1 MAPLLALLLQQG
13 LSLAAS
19 AVLEKGTE
27 VLAEKTGIKLD
38 LNTTVL
44 SEDEVAKIKQAEE
57 DNADE
62 WRAFK
67 IRQMEH
73 EETMEDKA
81 RQDRDSARSMQ
92 MAALSQDDVFA
103 KRFTYYFIAGWS
115 LFGMAFIAATT
126 LLDIP
131 EANMRIVDTTQGF
144 LLGTA
149 IAACFNFLLG
159 TTSRSG
165 KKDDTINK
173 LTKGAQ
179 P

>member
-44 SEDEVAKIKQAEE
+44 SEDEVAKIRQAEE

-81 RQDRDSARSMQ
+81 RQDRESARSMQ
-92 MAALSQDDVFA
+92 MAALSLDDVFA
-103 KRFTYYFIAGWS
+103 KRFTYYFISGWS
-115 LFGMAFIAATT
+115 LFGMAFIGFTT
-126 LLDIP
+126 LSTIP

>member
-19 AVLEKGTE
+19 AVLDKGTE

-57 DNADE
+57 ENAEE
-62 WRAFK
+62 WQALK

-73 EETMEDKA
+73 EEIMEDKA
-81 RQDRDSARSMQ
+81 RQDRESARSMQ
-92 MAALSQDDVFA
+92 MAALAQDDIFS
-103 KRFTYYFIAGWS
+103 KRFTFYFIGAWS
-115 LFGMAFIAATT
+115 LFAMAFIGVTT
-126 LLDIP
+126 LSTIP

-165 KKDDTINK
+165 KKDETINK
-173 LTKGAQ
+173 LAKGAQ
-179 P
+179 Q

>member
-27 VLAEKTGIKLD
+27 VLEEKTGIKLD
-38 LNTTVL
+38 LNTTAL
-44 SEDEVAKIKQAEE
+44 SEEQVAKIKQAEE
-57 DNADE
+57 ENAEE
-62 WRAFK
+62 WRALK
-67 IRQMEH
+67 LRQMEH
-73 EETMEDKA
+73 EEIMEDKA
-81 RQDRDSARSMQ
+81 RQDRDSARALQ
-92 MAALSQDDVFA
+92 VAALAQDDIFS
-103 KRFTYYFIAGWS
+103 KRFTFYFIGAWS
-115 LFGMAFIAATT
+115 LFAMAFIAVTT
-126 LLDIP
+126 LMVIP
-131 EANMRIVDTTQGF
+131 AANMRIVDTTQGF

-173 LTKGAQ
+173 LSNGAQ